1 MNKLLTRPLLI
12 ALCVSLAACAS
23 SPQQRAGDKV
33 VKTEAQYYKD
43 ASEALKAGN
52 YTNAVNSLEALE
64 SQYPVGTYTEQAQIE
79 LIYGKYMQGEFAGS
93 LAAADRYLRLHP
105 ESNRLDYVLYL
116 HGLAN
121 YSLDQDSLLRRL
133 PVNMAYRD
141 PGHTRAAFEDFRQLV
156 TRYPASPYAADARQ
170 RMVHIRN
177 QLAEAEMH
185 VARYYE
191 TRGAHVSVINRARWV
206 VENYPESAAIPEALR
221 MLVRNYRAM
230 GMGELAAQTEALLKT
245 ASMPAPA
252 STPAPAP
259 TTAPVP
265 PVAG

>member
-12 ALCVSLAACAS
+12 ALCMSLAACAS
-23 SPQQRAGDKV
+23 SPQKRNGDKV
-33 VKTEAQYYKD
+33 VKTEAQYYQE
-43 ASEALKAGN
+43 ANEALKAGN
-52 YTNAVNSLEALE
+52 YTNAVTSLEALE
-64 SQYPVGTYTEQAQIE
+64 SQYPVGNYTEQAQLE

-93 LAAADRYLRLHP
+93 LAAGDRYLRLHP
-105 ESNRLDYVLYL
+105 ESDRLDYVLYL

-141 PGHTRAAFEDFRQLV
+141 AGQTRVAFEDFRQLV
-156 TRYPASPYAADARQ
+156 TRYPSSPYAADARQ

-177 QLAEAEMH
+177 QLAEGEMH

-191 TRGAHVSVINRARWV
+191 TRGAYVSAINRARWV
-206 VENYPESAAIPEALR
+206 VESYPESAAIPEALK
-221 MLVRNYRAM
+221 MLARNYRAL
-230 GMGELAAQTEALLKT
+230 GMNDLAAQTETLLKA
-245 ASMPAPA
+245 ASAPAPV

-259 TTAPVP
+259 AAAPLP